1 MIYIIHKIVSE
12 FIFANKTTKEI
23 QERTKVKNAIRLS
36 LKILHQF
43 QIIVN
48 ADKDLNKK

>member
-23 QERTKVKNAIRLS
+23 QERTKVKNTTLS

-43 QIIVN
+43 KIIVN
-48 ADKDLNKK
+48 ADQDLNKK